1 VIINEYLAPFIR
13 NYEGGCSLIQ
23 DNDSKH
29 KSHICNA
36 ALFNNNIRWIKIEI
50 KRYVRKRPCRTAGD
64 LVYRIQKFF
73 RFKLDVAKCRAYISH
88 LRKVLQI
95 IIDRRGDWSDC

>member
-1 VIINEYLAPFIR
+1 MRVIRPY
-13 NYEGGCSLIQ
+13 
-23 DNDSKH
+23 
-29 KSHICNA
+29 
-36 ALFNNNIRWIKIEI
+36 NNIFNFKFNVDIIELLWAEI

-73 RFKLDVAKCRAYISH
+73 RFKLDVAKCRAYICH